1 MYQTSLHFKLDTPAE
16 KVKILELFFQDWADG
31 ICNKEV
37 SYNTVE
43 SNSKHGC
50 GAIWWDEVIRVDFK
64 NSEDAVAMKLR
75 GIPHELQNYLT
86 IVDYK

>member
-1 MYQTSLHFKLDTPAE
+1 MYQTSLHIRLNATAE

-37 SYNTVE
+37 EYETIY
-43 SNSKHGC
+43 G
-50 GAIWWDEVIRVDFK
+50 GPDEWLNETIRVNFK
-64 NSEDAVAMKLR
+64 NSEDAVALKLQ
-75 GIPHELQNYLT
+75 GIPQELQNYLT

>member
-1 MYQTSLHFKLDTPAE
+1 MYQTSLHVRLNATAE
-16 KVKILELFFQDWADG
+16 KAKILELFFQDWADG

-37 SYNTVE
+37 EYETIY
-43 SNSKHGC
+43 
-50 GAIWWDEVIRVDFK
+50 GAPDGWLNEIIRVDFK

-75 GIPHELQNYLT
+75 GIPQELQNYLT